1 MKWSSCAG
9 GGPAHTH
16 AIGRGGAMT
25 RVSGRSTAATDAHA
39 AGKPD
44 SNYYQND
51 LTEEVLAYSPQPTR
65 LCLVYAS

>member
-1 MKWSSCAG
+1 
-9 GGPAHTH
+9 
-16 AIGRGGAMT
+16 MT

-51 LTEEVLAYSPQPTR
+51 LTEEVLAHSPQPTR